1 MLACDSLTIDRRAVQ
16 EIITRESWNAEVY
29 KMVESWSQRAAE
41 QHGTEIPYH
50 DREFQRITSL
60 LRRAA
65 EATLPQPQPKMGR
78 GGRPLWTAALSRI
91 EAERKALT
99 TMIRAWKAVQKGG
112 TKGTDVAAE
121 MLQLTNASTRWAT
134 EWEVAQGKVDGEGV
148 HRRGRF
154 KMQSIPETIESV
166 QPVWTY

>member
-29 KMVESWSQRAAE
+29 KMVESWSQMAAE

-112 TKGTDVAAE
+112 DKGDRCGSR
-121 MLQLTNASTRWAT
+121 NATAN
-134 EWEVAQGKVDGEGV
+134 
-148 HRRGRF
+148 
-154 KMQSIPETIESV
+154 
-166 QPVWTY
+166 